1 MTKRK
6 TRLTGNT
13 HRDGDQFGPLFKI
26 AFVIFGILA
35 FMWSVG
41 TEHQFRSREDYR
53 RVYSA
58 DVAPCSTPEDAKQ
71 CERLQVPLNIE
82 DAHSTGDVE
91 TSVEATL

>member
-13 HRDGDQFGPLFKI
+13 HNDGDQFGLLFKI
-26 AFVIFGILA
+26 AFVIFCILA
-35 FMWSVG
+35 FMWSIG
-41 TEHQFRSREDYR
+41 TEYQFRRSADYR

-82 DAHSTGDVE
+82 DAHSAGDVE
-91 TSVEATL
+91 TAVEATL